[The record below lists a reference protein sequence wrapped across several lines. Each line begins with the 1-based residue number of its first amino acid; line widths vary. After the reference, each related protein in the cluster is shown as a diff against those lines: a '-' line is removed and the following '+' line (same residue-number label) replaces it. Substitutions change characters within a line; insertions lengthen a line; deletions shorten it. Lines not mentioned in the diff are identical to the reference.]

1 MGTLAGLLLGAGLL
15 CIWWSCWPRTPGRPA
30 ARPRTARTQDRL
42 IQAGMAGVRPWA
54 FRTTSVGAGAGVG
67 LIVGAL
73 SASPTI
79 GAAFG
84 TIAGLVPS
92 AYVRSRARKR
102 RAELR
107 ELWPEVIDD
116 LISGVRA
123 GLSLPESLSALAER
137 GPEPMR
143 PAFGVFAEDYR
154 ATGRFTEALDH
165 LKARL
170 ADPVADRLIESLRLT
185 RQVGGTDLVRLL
197 RTLSQF
203 LRQDLRTRGELE
215 ARQSWTV
222 NGARLAAAAPWVVLA
237 MLISRPE
244 TAAAFNTV
252 LGAVVLLVGAG
263 ASAGAYLVMVRIARL
278 PEEVR
283 VLR

>member
-1 MGTLAGLLLGAGLL
+1 
-15 CIWWSCWPRTPGRPA
+15 
-30 ARPRTARTQDRL
+30 
-42 IQAGMAGVRPWA
+42 MAGVQPWA
-54 FRTTSVGAGAGVG
+54 FRLASTGLGATVAV
-67 LIVGAL
+67 LLGAL
-73 SASPTI
+73 TASPTI

-84 TIAGLVPS
+84 AIAALGPS

-116 LISGVRA
+116 LISGIRA
-123 GLSLPESLSALAER
+123 GMSMPEALIALAER

-143 PAFGVFAEDYR
+143 AAFRTFAEDYR
-154 ATGRFTEALDH
+154 ATGRFNESLDQ
-165 LKARL
+165 LRSRL
-170 ADPVADRLIESLRLT
+170 ADPVADRLIEALRLT

-237 MLISRPE
+237 MLSSRPE
-244 TAAAFNTV
+244 TAVAFNTV
-252 LGAVVLLVGAG
+252 VGGLVLLIGAG